1 MNVSQHKVGTCHNAN
16 GIKLSLVT
24 RDCSKLSLGTR
35 AFKGAVAQD
44 SPTRLPSE

>member
-1 MNVSQHKVGTCHNAN
+1 MNVNQHQVGTCQNAN

-24 RDCSKLSLGTR
+24 RDCSKSSLGIR

-44 SPTRLPSE
+44 SPKRLVSR